1 MNMQM
6 AISKVLIL
14 TVALTFGGASEL
26 AQAQQA
32 GAPESE
38 PAPVI
43 NGTTVNPSEGPLTP
57 LPAAPEP
64 QQPASAPSPAASPAT
79 QATPS
84 TQMERGESVSQEP
97 LGTAAAEEVPTSGG
111 GASRPAGTAIAPAK
125 QHQMRSLLLKI
136 GAVAAAGVAI
146 GTVAAL
152 SKGTSSAP
160 SNGTRTAAAAAFSI
174 RR

>member
-1 MNMQM
+1 MKLQT
-6 AISKVLIL
+6 AICKALIL
-14 TVALTFGGASEL
+14 TVVLAFGGASEL
-26 AQAQQA
+26 ARAQQA
-32 GAPESE
+32 GAPEVE

-64 QQPASAPSPAASPAT
+64 QQPVQQSAPAATS
-79 QATPS
+79 TPTPT
-84 TQMERGESVSQEP
+84 TQMERGESIASQEP
-97 LGTAAAEEVPTSGG
+97 LGTAAAEDVPTTGG

-125 QHQMRSLLLKI
+125 QHQTRSFFLKL

-152 SKGTSSAP
+152 SKGTSSTP
-160 SNGTRTAAAAAFSI
+160 SGATQATSTTAAA